1 MTKILNKNS
10 AKLISINLE
19 FSMGFEVF
27 FLLTASLLLLLDIAL
42 LSTMK
47 LASKRKKEYALFA
60 AFFAFVLIVT
70 SYAMLLLAFVKN
82 DFSFVGVYSSSSSS
96 ASLLSKIYSSWAG
109 AGGSMLFLTV
119 LLSIFYAVLRILA
132 FKKPN
137 KLNIITC
144 QVFSVVLFVFIIVCL
159 LRNPFERFPT
169 TPVEGIGLNPQLQ
182 SVWMAI
188 HPPIVFS
195 AYAFTVLAFALTIA
209 SIKTDRELDDS
220 KLFKASAYA
229 VWLLLTIGIAL
240 GGLWAYEVL
249 GWGGYWAWDPVETA
263 SLLPW
268 LFIVAYFV
276 VKNISSGKKSLTREL
291 MIMITF
297 ASLVFLSALT
307 RGGLTQSVHSYA
319 VSAIGP
325 IMLTFAVGMVAYFF
339 YVAKS
344 KRKPLFQLE
353 VDRASLSSRSSHLG
367 FWALILIAVVC
378 LVGLAFPGFA
388 YSYWT
393 YPFVVL
399 FVVALIGYSF
409 NEKTHYARQFLIVA
423 ISLVA
428 GVAISLIGFASV
440 NILVTLTI
448 PLLLVAFFCL
458 IYKLTRTFRRRS
470 LLGQSVFALAIIVL
484 LLGVFMSEGAK
495 TVATLNDVK
504 INTPQKAMQLNITV
518 TGIHIENST
527 VYVYNSQVNA
537 VVPEYSIIKADVT
550 MRESDRTYLGS
561 LSALLYPNYGLVI
574 KPLIFTT
581 QTGDI
586 YVHIEF
592 TESLYNTLLQTL
604 SGVSVAPNEV
614 SISVQNSPLIYL
626 VWAGVALMAIAITIQ
641 FVSDLF
647 SQKERHY

>member
-1 MTKILNKNS
+1 MD
-10 AKLISINLE
+10 
-19 FSMGFEVF
+19 FEVF
-27 FLLTASLLLLLDIAL
+27 FLLAASLLLLLDIAL

-47 LASKRKKEYALFA
+47 LTAKRKRQYVLFA
-60 AFFAFVLIVT
+60 AFSIFALIIT
-70 SYAMLLLAFVKN
+70 SYAMLLQAFISN
-82 DFSFVGVYSSSSSS
+82 DFSLIGVYSSSSSS
-96 ASLLSKIYSSWAG
+96 ASLFSKIYSSWAG

-119 LLSIFYAVLRILA
+119 LLSIFYFVLRIIA

-137 KLNIITC
+137 KFNTITC
-144 QVFSVVLFVFIIVCL
+144 QIFGVVLFVFIIVCL

-169 TPVEGIGLNPQLQ
+169 VPVEGIGLNPQLQ

-195 AYAFTVLAFALTIA
+195 AYAFVVLAFALTIA
-209 SIKTDRELDDS
+209 SVKTDRELDDS
-220 KLFKASAYA
+220 KLFKASTYA
-229 VWLLLTIGIAL
+229 AWLLLTIGIAL

-268 LFIVAYFV
+268 LFLIAYFV
-276 VKNISSGKKSLTREL
+276 VKNISNDKKSLTREL
-291 MIMITF
+291 MIMIVF

-307 RGGLTQSVHSYA
+307 RGGFTQSVHSYA

-325 IMLTFAVGMVAYFF
+325 IMLTFAVGMVVYFF

-353 VDRASLSSRSSHLG
+353 VNKASLSSRSYYLG

-409 NEKTHYARQFLIVA
+409 NEKTHYARQLLIVA

-440 NILVTLTI
+440 NILVTLTV
-448 PLLLVAFFCL
+448 PLLLAAFFCL
-458 IYKLTRTFRRRS
+458 IYKLTRTIRRRS
-470 LLGQSVFALAIIVL
+470 LLGQSIFALALIVL
-484 LLGVFMSEGAK
+484 LLGVFMSAGTK
-495 TVATLNDVK
+495 TVVTLNDVK
-504 INTPQKAMQLNITV
+504 INTPQKAMQFDIVV

-527 VYVYNSQVNA
+527 TQVYNSQANTVI
-537 VVPEYSIIKADVT
+537 PEYSIIKADVT
-550 MRESDRTYLGS
+550 MRDSDRTYQGT
-561 LSALLYPNYGLVI
+561 LSASLYPNYGLVI
-574 KPLIFTT
+574 KPLIITT
-581 QTGDI
+581 ETGDL

-592 TESLYNTLLQTL
+592 TDSLYNTLMQTS
-604 SGVSVAPNEV
+604 SGNSVAPNEV
-614 SISVQNSPLIYL
+614 AISVQNSPLIYL
-626 VWAGVALMAIAITIQ
+626 VWAGVVLMAIAISIQ
-641 FVSDLF
+641 FASDLF
-647 SQKERHY
+647 SQKERRY